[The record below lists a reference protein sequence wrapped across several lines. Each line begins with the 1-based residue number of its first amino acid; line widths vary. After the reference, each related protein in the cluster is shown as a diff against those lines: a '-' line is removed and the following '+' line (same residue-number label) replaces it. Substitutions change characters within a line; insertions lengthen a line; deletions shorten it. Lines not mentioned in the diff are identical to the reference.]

1 MASKVFNM
9 GDSIKFTNMIS
20 LPLLLKQLDGY
31 TSLVGSASGGV
42 VAVIIFCILSQPAAG
57 GGTTMVLSDHNNRSS
72 PSPRFC
78 NSFANRIFSDVAGD
92 ITITIDDTSFLLHKF
107 PLVSQSGKI
116 RKMVAETKDTNLSKL
131 DLINFPGG
139 PEAFELA
146 AKFCYG
152 VNFEIT
158 PANVAHLHC
167 AASYLEMTEN
177 YRNEN
182 LIARTQSYLDDI
194 VSQNLEKSIQ
204 VLRSCDTILPI
215 ADDLGITNKLVEFIA
230 DNACKEQLV
239 AGLSR
244 LECDNQI
251 VDEKGRLQDWW
262 IEDLSGL
269 NINFYQRVISVM
281 VSKGIR
287 QDSVIS
293 SIMYYARESLKGI
306 GKTRI
311 WNPARTVPVLETG
324 QRVILETLES
334 LLPMENTSLIPI
346 DFLFGMLRMAIM
358 VDSSLGCRLGLERR
372 IAVRLEMVS
381 LDDLLVPSVQTGDC
395 LFDVD
400 TIHRILVQFLQM
412 IEDVEDDED
421 CGYESDG
428 DGGVGS
434 TSHNTLLKVGRI
446 VDAYL
451 AEIAPDPYL
460 SLQKFVGMIEVFP
473 DYARVIDDGLYR
485 AVDIYLKAHPMLTEN
500 ERKRVCKFID
510 CEKLSQEASNHAAQN
525 DRLPAHMAVRVLYFE
540 QLRLRTAIT
549 GPSAFSGYMSRAP
562 SGAPSAAMSP
572 RDTYASLRREN
583 RDLKL
588 EISRMRVRLS
598 DLEKEQ
604 VCMKQGMM
612 DKSGNGKTFLTSISK
627 IFAGPMSGK
636 QHKSRSRRRGY
647 SIS

>member
-1 MASKVFNM
+1 MVILYCINSC
-9 GDSIKFTNMIS
+9 T
-20 LPLLLKQLDGY
+20 
-31 TSLVGSASGGV
+31 
-42 VAVIIFCILSQPAAG
+42 VAGG

-72 PSPRFC
+72 PTPRFC

-116 RKMVAETKDTNLSKL
+116 RKMVAETRDPNLSKL

-139 PEAFELA
+139 PQAFELA

-152 VNFEIT
+152 INFEIT

-167 AASYLEMTEN
+167 AAVYLEMSEN

-182 LIARTQSYLDDI
+182 LITRTESYLNEI
-194 VSQNLEKSIQ
+194 VSQSLEKSIQ
-204 VLRSCDTILPI
+204 VLHSCETITPL
-215 ADDLGITNKLVEFIA
+215 ADDIGIINKLVDFIA

-244 LECDNQI
+244 LECDDR
-251 VDEKGRLQDWW
+251 VTDEKGRRQEWW
-262 IEDLSGL
+262 IEDLSSL
-269 NINFYQRVISVM
+269 KIDFYDRVISVM
-281 VSKGIR
+281 VSRGIR
-287 QDSVIS
+287 QDNVIS

-306 GKTRI
+306 GKSRI
-311 WNPARTVPVLETG
+311 WNPARTIPVLETG

-334 LLPMENTSLIPI
+334 LLPNDNGSLIPI

-412 IEDVEDDED
+412 IEEVEDED
-421 CGYESDG
+421 CGYESE
-428 DGGVGS
+428 GGVGS
-434 TSHNTLLKVGRI
+434 TSHSSLLKVGRI

-460 SLQKFVGMIEVFP
+460 SFQKFVAMIEVLP

-485 AVDIYLKAHPMLTEN
+485 AVDIYLKAHPALNEH

-525 DRLPAHMAVRVLYFE
+525 DRLPPHMAVRVLYFE

-549 GPSAFSGYMSRAP
+549 GPSAFSGYMSGAP

-612 DKSGNGKTFLTSISK
+612 DKSGNGKTFLTSISRK
-627 IFAGPMSGK
+627 FGIFGGPTSGK

>member
-1 MASKVFNM
+1 
-9 GDSIKFTNMIS
+9 
-20 LPLLLKQLDGY
+20 
-31 TSLVGSASGGV
+31 
-42 VAVIIFCILSQPAAG
+42 
-57 GGTTMVLSDHNNRSS
+57 MVLSDHNNRSS
-72 PSPRFC
+72 PTPKFC

-92 ITITIDDTSFLLHKF
+92 ITITVDDTSFLLHKF
-107 PLVSQSGKI
+107 PLVSQSGRI

-158 PANVAHLHC
+158 PANVAYLHC
-167 AASYLEMTEN
+167 AAVYLEMTEN

-182 LIARTQSYLDDI
+182 LITRTESYLNEI

-204 VLRSCDTILPI
+204 VLRSCEMILPI
-215 ADDLGITNKLVEFIA
+215 ADEVGIVNKLVEFIA
-230 DNACKEQLV
+230 ENACKEQLV

-244 LECDNQI
+244 LECDNRVI
-251 VDEKGRLQDWW
+251 EEKGRRQEWW

-269 NINFYQRVISVM
+269 KIDFYQRVISVM
-281 VSKGIR
+281 VTRGIR

-306 GKTRI
+306 GKSRI
-311 WNPARTVPVLETG
+311 WNPARTIPVLETG

-334 LLPMENTSLIPI
+334 LLPMENSSLIPI

-358 VDSSLGCRLGLERR
+358 VDSSLGCRLGIERR
-372 IAVRLEMVS
+372 IAVRLESVS
-381 LDDLLVPSVQTGDC
+381 LDDLLIPSVQTGDSM
-395 LFDVD
+395 FDVD
-400 TIHRILVQFLQM
+400 TIHRILVQFLQI
-412 IEDVEDDED
+412 IEEVEDGDD
-421 CGYESDG
+421 DDCCGYESE
-428 DGGVGS
+428 GGVGS
-434 TSHNTLLKVGRI
+434 TSHSSLLKVGRI

-460 SLQKFVGMIEVFP
+460 SFQKFVAMIEVLP

-485 AVDIYLKAHPMLTEN
+485 AVDIYLKAHPTLTEHD
-500 ERKRVCKFID
+500 RKRLCKFID

-549 GPSAFSGYMSRAP
+549 GPSAFSGYMSGAP
-562 SGAPSAAMSP
+562 SGAPSAPMSP

-612 DKSGNGKTFLTSISK
+612 DKSRNGKTFLTSISRK
-627 IFAGPMSGK
+627 FGIFAGPTSGK
-636 QHKSRSRRRGY
+636 QHKSRSRKRGY